1 MGGSAPY
8 KSRPADVL
16 LAGLGA
22 GEAEAIILA
31 AELDADL
38 LLMDD
43 RRGVAAALRRGLI
56 VTGTMGLLARAAQ
69 RGILDLADA
78 FDKLKRT
85 NFRYRQEVMD
95 ALLKE
100 VGGSA

>member
-1 MGGSAPY
+1 M
-8 KSRPADVL
+8 

-56 VTGTMGLLARAAQ
+56 VTGTMSLLARAAQ